1 MVNQPNAGA
10 TTLPLP
16 SASDV
21 PTGMLNDSSF
31 SHTLVASRET
41 KGMKG
46 PSRSTFSFPLVSAH
60 ILHLWPPGP
69 SQQTLPISRLL
80 PPKQTPQFCFPKP
93 LHWQFLPISFQH
105 SLCFTVSSLPSHM
118 ACRRV
123 TFLPILLLGNTRHPL
138 LKPMAYNTTPWL
150 VPTNASLHANTNL
163 LRKATSVALLH
174 LLLTRQALCCYLD
187 PSMSSIHH
195 LALCILHLSQANKF
209 KCNWTI
215 HLVRAYYSVL

>member
-1 MVNQPNAGA
+1 MLPLFHYP
-10 TTLPLP
+10 LPLP
-16 SASDV
+16 IQLACSMN
-21 PTGMLNDSSF
+21 PSSV
-31 SHTLVASRET
+31 TLLWQTERQKEW
-41 KGMKG
+41 KDLL
-46 PSRSTFSFPLVSAH
+46 RSPFSFPLVSVRVC
-60 ILHLWPPGP
+60 HLWPPWP

-93 LHWQFLPISFQH
+93 LHWQFLPSSFQH

-123 TFLPILLLGNTRHPL
+123 PFLPILSLGNTRHPS

-150 VPTNASLHANTNL
+150 VPTNASLHAKTNL

-187 PSMSSIHH
+187 PSMWSIHH
-195 LALCILHLSQANKF
+195 LTLCILHLSWANKP
-209 KCNWTI
+209 KCSQMI
-215 HLVRAYYSVL
+215 HLVWAYYSIL